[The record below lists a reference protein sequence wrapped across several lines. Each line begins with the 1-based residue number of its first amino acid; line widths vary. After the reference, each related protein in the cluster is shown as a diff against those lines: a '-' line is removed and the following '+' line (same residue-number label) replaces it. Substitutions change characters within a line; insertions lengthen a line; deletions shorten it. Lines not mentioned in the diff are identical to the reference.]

1 MSVNI
6 EDHIDCLYSPTAP
19 WVENLNIKL
28 DDNIHSQI
36 NTRAF
41 SSVFNGVYNNV
52 TVIRN
57 GLAIDTLFWTLN
69 EYEY

>member
-1 MSVNI
+1 MNI

-28 DDNIHSQI
+28 DDIIGIHV
-36 NTRAF
+36 F
-41 SSVFNGVYNNV
+41 SSVFHSLSNNV
-52 TVIRN
+52 AVISRE
-57 GLAIDTLFWTLN
+57 LAEDTLFSTLN

>member
-1 MSVNI
+1 MVNI

-28 DDNIHSQI
+28 DDIIYLQI

-41 SSVFNGVYNNV
+41 SSVFIGLYLNNV
-52 TVIRN
+52 TVIRRES
-57 GLAIDTLFWTLN
+57 AIDTLFWTLN

>member
-1 MSVNI
+1 MNI

-28 DDNIHSQI
+28 DDIIYLQI

-41 SSVFNGVYNNV
+41 SSVFIGLYLNNV
-52 TVIRN
+52 TVIR
-57 GLAIDTLFWTLN
+57 DRKSVV
-69 EYEY
+69 

>member
-1 MSVNI
+1 MNI

-28 DDNIHSQI
+28 DDIIYLQI

-41 SSVFNGVYNNV
+41 SSVFIGLYLNNV
-52 TVIRN
+52 TVIRRES
-57 GLAIDTLFWTLN
+57 AIDTLFRTLN